1 VWCVARSASA
11 TGAFQLTVGPRSASG
26 VGITPTVVAPGPGID
41 VIGPCRIPTLASRL
55 NVSGSPVASG
65 STSAVASVARP
76 SGLAEPSSLPPSAS
90 TAASGALPSGTPPS
104 GATPLGATAA
114 TDTVMKRTAVSELA
128 SSPFRRTAQSRLQ
141 VLRAKPDH
149 HFTVDVDGRNA
160 SLWIER

>member
-1 VWCVARSASA
+1 MWCVARSASA

-104 GATPLGATAA
+104 GAPAA